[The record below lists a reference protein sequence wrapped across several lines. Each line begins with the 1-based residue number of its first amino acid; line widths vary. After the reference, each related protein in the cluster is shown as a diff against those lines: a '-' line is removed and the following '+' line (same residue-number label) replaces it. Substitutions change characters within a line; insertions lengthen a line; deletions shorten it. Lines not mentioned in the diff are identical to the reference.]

1 MRASW
6 QDREPD
12 AGESFAQT
20 RSPPKA
26 GGESISRTST
36 RTHKPSVLLVR
47 LREGWVQ
54 IAIQHAST
62 CSAQRGDVMAGGACA
77 HSLSRECTGP
87 DLRGFGLCDGGE
99 PESVGNFDFSDVDVD
114 AVGLGAA
121 R

>member
-1 MRASW
+1 
-6 QDREPD
+6 
-12 AGESFAQT
+12 
-20 RSPPKA
+20 
-26 GGESISRTST
+26 
-36 RTHKPSVLLVR
+36 
-47 LREGWVQ
+47 
-54 IAIQHAST
+54 
-62 CSAQRGDVMAGGACA
+62 MAGGACA